1 VTVTTE
7 VQEELFIKMGI
18 GEPHVTLSAMK
29 MFYAS
34 CLSAVW
40 LSLRCALV
48 MNEHNST
55 VLYSWYNMLK

>member
-18 GEPHVTLSAMK
+18 GEPHVTLSAMNI
-29 MFYAS
+29 FCAS
-34 CLSAVW
+34 WLSAVW
-40 LSLRCALV
+40 LSLGCTLV

-55 VLYSWYNMLK
+55 VLYSWYNRLK

>member
-18 GEPHVTLSAMK
+18 GEPHVTLSAMNI
-29 MFYAS
+29 FYAS

-48 MNEHNST
+48 MNEHNS
-55 VLYSWYNMLK
+55 